1 MMGCQ
6 PAGVAWCATHAQHA
20 SGLLHCADE
29 AMYQAK
35 IVGKGCYRVF
45 NRSLYDR
52 DPTLNPR
59 QPLDNMNY
67 SYAKEAAQ
75 LNSI

>member
-1 MMGCQ
+1 
-6 PAGVAWCATHAQHA
+6 
-20 SGLLHCADE
+20 
-29 AMYQAK
+29 MYQAK
-35 IVGKGCYRVF
+35 VVGKGCYRVF

-59 QPLDNMNY
+59 QPWDNMNY
-67 SYAKEAAQ
+67 SYVKEAAQ